1 MADKE
6 SVKEIL
12 EKVKKDD
19 VKFVQLQFTDI
30 HGMVKN
36 VTITTELLAESLKK
50 GTWFDGSSIE
60 GFTRICE
67 SDMFLKPDLG
77 TYAVMPWEN
86 SGNVTARFICD
97 VYTPDGK
104 PFEGDPRYIL
114 KKVMKEAEDLG
125 YKYYVGPELEFFLF
139 KIDEDG
145 KATTDTHDSAG
156 YFDYAPRDLASDI
169 RKEITLALESMGMEV
184 EASHHEVAPG
194 QHEID
199 FKYGDALT
207 QADRCITF
215 KHAVKSIAY
224 KNGKWATFM
233 PKPVFGENGSG
244 MHVHQSLF
252 DADGENVFYDKDDNY
267 KLSKTAKSF
276 LAGQM
281 KHVKSFCAI
290 TAPTVNSYKR
300 LVPGYE
306 APVYICWAST
316 NRSAL
321 IRIPRISPGRE
332 KAARAELRCPDPSSN
347 PYLAFA
353 VMLKAGLDGIK
364 NKLMPP
370 EPVEEDVYEF
380 DEAKLDEK
388 HIDTLPGSL
397 GEAITELKKDPIVL
411 DALGPHT
418 SKLYINAK
426 TAEWDEYRIQ
436 VTKWEKERYFH
447 VL

>member
-1 MADKE
+1 MNEKE
-6 SVKEIL
+6 AL
-12 EKVKKDD
+12 EKAKVDK
-19 VKFVQLQFTDI
+19 VKFVQLQFTDL
-30 HGMVKN
+30 HGMTKT
-36 VTITTELLAESLKK
+36 VTITIDMLQESLEK

-67 SDMFLKPDLG
+67 SDMYLKPDPN
-77 TYAVMPWEN
+77 TYAVIPWEN

-97 VYTPDGK
+97 VYMPDGK

-114 KKVMKEAEDLG
+114 KKVINEAKELG
-125 YKYYVGPELEFFLF
+125 YQYFVGPELEFFFF
-139 KIDEDG
+139 KFDESG
-145 KATTDTHDSAG
+145 KATTLTHDSAG
-156 YFDYAPRDLASDI
+156 YFDYPPRDLASDV
-169 RKEITLALESMGMEV
+169 RKEITIALEMMGMEV

-224 KNGKWATFM
+224 KHGKWATFM

-252 DADGENVFYDKDDNY
+252 DIKSGDNAFYDPDDKY

-276 LAGQM
+276 IAGQL
-281 KHVKSFCAI
+281 KHVKHFSAI
-290 TAPTVNSYKR
+290 TSPTVNSYKR

-321 IRIPRISPGRE
+321 IRIPRISPDRT
-332 KAARAELRCPDPSSN
+332 KATRCELRCPDPSCN

-364 NKLMPP
+364 NKMEAPM
-370 EPVEEDVYEF
+370 PVEEDVYEF
-380 DEAKLDEK
+380 SEATLDEK
-388 HIDTLPGSL
+388 HIDTLPPTL
-397 GEAITELKKDPIVL
+397 GMALQELKKNPVIL
-411 DALGPHT
+411 EALGPHT
-418 SKLYINAK
+418 SKVYLNAK
-426 TAEWDEYRIQ
+426 KAEWDDYRIQ
-436 VTKWEKERYFH
+436 VTDWEKKKYFH